1 MEALRGRQAPQAPAL
16 LPPAGL
22 LTHSPLGSLVS
33 PSPACPPP
41 LPTHILGS
49 TCFSPI
55 LRSGCGI
62 SGQASSAALIFWEG
76 GMGWRELAVYF
87 LL

>member
-1 MEALRGRQAPQAPAL
+1 MEALRGGQAPQAPAL

-41 LPTHILGS
+41 TSYPCIGLYLLLPHSAFWLWN
-49 TCFSPI
+49 FWA
-55 LRSGCGI
+55 GI
-62 SGQASSAALIFWEG
+62 
-76 GMGWRELAVYF
+76 
-87 LL
+87 